1 MLPFGI
7 GFSEVLL
14 IVVVFLLVV
23 GPKRLP
29 DVAKTAGK
37 GLRMIRKAGRDLRE
51 TIDTEE
57 IRRQVYQPIRQWER
71 EQAEAEEA
79 ELVEEARE
87 KEARAAK
94 IAKEKAKPA
103 ELPNEA
109 PAEKPAGEAEPE
121 DDGPAIVARTPLAGG
136 TPLWTPGVAST
147 PGKDDPD
154 GGPQK
159 PG

>member
-37 GLRMIRKAGRDLRE
+37 GLRMVRKAGRDLRE
-51 TIDTEE
+51 TIDTDE
-57 IRRQVYQPIRQWER
+57 IKRQVYQPIRQWQR

-79 ELVEEARE
+79 ELIEERVA
-87 KEARAAK
+87 AAAAK
-94 IAKEKAKPA
+94 APKPPVKAPPAIAGPS
-103 ELPNEA
+103 LPV
-109 PAEKPAGEAEPE
+109 AEPE
-121 DDGPAIVARTPLAGG
+121 DDEGPAIVARSPLVGSLKSPDTAAK
-136 TPLWTPGVAST
+136 PAE
-147 PGKDDPD
+147 GKDAPES
-154 GGPQK
+154 GPEK

>member
-29 DVAKTAGK
+29 EVAKTAGK
-37 GLRMIRKAGRDLRE
+37 GLRMVRKAGRDLRE
-51 TIDTEE
+51 TIDTDE
-57 IRRQVYQPIRQWER
+57 IKRQVYQPIRQWQR

-79 ELVEEARE
+79 ELIEE
-87 KEARAAK
+87 RAAAAK
-94 IAKEKAKPA
+94 ALKLQVKVPPAIAGPV
-103 ELPNEA
+103 A
-109 PAEKPAGEAEPE
+109 PPEAEHDPE
-121 DDGPAIVARTPLAGG
+121 DDGPASVARTPLAGG
-136 TPLWTPGVAST
+136 KPLWTSDVAAPT
-147 PGKDDPD
+147 PVKDTPES
-154 GGPQK
+154 GPEK